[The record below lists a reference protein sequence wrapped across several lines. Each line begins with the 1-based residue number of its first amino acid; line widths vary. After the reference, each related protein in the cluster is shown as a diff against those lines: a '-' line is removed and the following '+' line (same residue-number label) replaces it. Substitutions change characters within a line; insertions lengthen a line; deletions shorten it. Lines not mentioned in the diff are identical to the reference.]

1 MYKHLT
7 IPATLFLILFS
18 ILVTTS
24 SAKANYCTDGSFD
37 PYNCIYQKL
46 SDNGTINSLIP
57 SGWQLDTSKGI
68 NGFTMNP
75 TNWKSTNAV
84 LTDTMQSSDLLT
96 STKLT
101 GYGCTK
107 NNATKFSGQSSLAL
121 EQSQSISNSQT
132 INESYGVTFNLH
144 TDSNFG
150 ATQVTTDTDLN
161 YQVDTTKSNVT
172 VSGSTTKTT
181 NLINV
186 NEVVNIECGG
196 RRISKDAYNGPYY
209 FEFYQNANQIQI
221 TDTKNSPNIKG
232 YYDLYPETELSTF
245 TVAFKQEVSVQDGNG
260 MGVFMIGPGGQQ
272 CSFGVNAGSVNYQAY
287 FGNNCKDFEWKNMK
301 SYWFSNPRGNW
312 EGSCYTGQYYTN
324 YKKNNSWKTLP
335 YSSSSTPVPGDMDTS
350 QGFVLTNN
358 CYKAQTNYQSIGYN
372 LKQYL
377 VWQAIDPTNFISD
390 YDDEK
395 NTQYHRVNFIY
406 NASTYNNIQSQANMT
421 AYFLF
426 NPTYATYSLDNI
438 WGSCGQIVTRWNDSC
453 GTNNL
458 QNIVIGIDDD
468 EYVENFNSF
477 VSKYDQK
484 ESIICKKDNEY
495 YIASP
500 EVKKESECP

>member
-84 LTDTMQSSDLLT
+84 LTDTMQSPHLLT

-121 EQSQSISNSQT
+121 EQSQSISDQQT

-181 NLINV
+181 NVIDV

-196 RRISKDAYNGPYY
+196 KRVSKDAYNGPYY

-221 TDTKNSPNIKG
+221 TDTGGSDDIKG

-245 TVAFKQEVSVQDGNG
+245 TVAFKQEVSVRDENG
-260 MGVFMIGPGGQQ
+260 MGVFMIGPGGKQ
-272 CSFGVNAGSVNYQAY
+272 CSFPVNAGSVNYQAY
-287 FGNNCKDFEWKNMK
+287 FANNCNDFDWKNMK

-312 EGSCYTGQYYTN
+312 EGSCYTGSYYTN
-324 YKKNNSWKTLP
+324 YKKNNSWKALP
-335 YSSSSTPVPGDMDTS
+335 YAVNATSIPSDMDRGM
-350 QGFVLTNN
+350 GFQLTNN
-358 CYKAQTNYQSIGYN
+358 CRKTQTNYKSNKYN
-372 LKQYL
+372 LSDYL
-377 VWQAIDPTNFISD
+377 DYTAIDADNYSSD

-395 NTQYHRVNFIY
+395 NTQYHRVNFLY
-406 NASTYNNIQSQANMT
+406 NAKTYNNIQAKINMT

-426 NPTYATYSLDNI
+426 NPTYPNYSIDNI
-438 WGSCGQIVTRWNDSC
+438 YQNCRQLVTLWNDAC

-458 QNIVIGIDDD
+458 QNIVIDMDND
-468 EYVENFNSF
+468 SYVNEFNDF
-477 VSKYDQK
+477 VSEYDSGEPQ
-484 ESIICKKDNEY
+484 ICKNNKGNF
-495 YIASP
+495 
-500 EVKKESECP
+500 VVCQ